1 LIAKPKPGFLSYVAR
16 GAEAGLVYAGTVEK
30 GFGAGDLRELEVRL
44 LTGMQYVETL
54 ARGIVADVAKSTAN
68 RPMVWVPLVDIAQRM
83 KVPLSSVETGAKA
96 AVDWGWLKAGASLS
110 EGVCLTEAG
119 RALVRRVGL

>member
-1 LIAKPKPGFLSYVAR
+1 MPDGGIALACVGTPGSAAR
-16 GAEAGLVYAGTVEK
+16 WLC
-30 GFGAGDLRELEVRL
+30 
-44 LTGMQYVETL
+44 MQYVETL
-54 ARGIVADVAKSTAN
+54 ARGIVAEVANSTAN

-83 KVPLSSVETGAKA
+83 KVPLSSVETGATA